1 MCQYHHFSPSLKD
14 YKPPID
20 FITIINEQMP
30 HSETISDRFN
40 VFQYHYPPAGGL
52 RVQKDYNLGQNQLFT
67 VCATCSFLII
77 LKPIDM
83 VKKADFCPN

>member
-1 MCQYHHFSPSLKD
+1 MNRCLTQKLYLTVLMCFN
-14 YKPPID
+14 
-20 FITIINEQMP
+20 IT
-30 HSETISDRFN
+30 TLLL
-40 VFQYHYPPAGGL
+40 GGL